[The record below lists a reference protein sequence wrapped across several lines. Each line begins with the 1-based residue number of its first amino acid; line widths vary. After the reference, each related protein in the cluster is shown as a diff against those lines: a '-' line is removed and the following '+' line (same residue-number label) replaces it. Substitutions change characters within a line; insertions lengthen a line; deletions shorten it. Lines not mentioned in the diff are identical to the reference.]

1 MWLYNLG
8 ISLYAGGIRL
18 AALWHGK
25 ARLWSE
31 GRRNIFERMEAAVRP
46 SDRIVW
52 VHAASLGEFEQARPI
67 IERLRA
73 EHPEYKILLTFF
85 SPSGYEIRKNYEGA
99 DYVFYLPADPPSN
112 ARRFLDIVHP
122 EIAIFIKYEFWINLL
137 SELRR
142 RKVRSYIVSAI
153 FRRNSVFF
161 RPYGAMWRQA
171 LETFDTLFVQNVESK
186 RLLSEIGFDNVVVAG
201 DTRFDRVAQ
210 IAAAAQRVETI
221 ERFRGGGRL
230 FVAGSTWGPDEEILL
245 PLVNANPDVKFV
257 IAPHEMDEGRI
268 AHLMRDAKGGAVRYT
283 QCDAATRFDDVQVL
297 VLDTMGMLSSVY
309 GSATWAYVGGGF
321 GVGIHGRRTGGVVR
335 AAARRRGDAP
345 SCQPHGQGLHRA
357 QPGRYGHHPAQHFQ
371 FIKDRRGFP
380 TACPDRNHPCRNCCG
395 RGVPC
400 SNETRF
406 YR

>member
-99 DYVFYLPADPPSN
+99 DYVFYLPADTPSTP
-112 ARRFLDIVHP
+112 RRFLDIVHP

-153 FRRNSVFF
+153 FRRNSVFPQ
-161 RPYGAMWRQA
+161 RALRTGAM
-171 LETFDTLFVQNVESK
+171 
-186 RLLSEIGFDNVVVAG
+186 VAARHILKQ
-201 DTRFDRVAQ
+201 TRFISAPNF
-210 IAAAAQRVETI
+210 IGKGMAI
-221 ERFRGGGRL
+221 
-230 FVAGSTWGPDEEILL
+230 IL
-245 PLVNANPDVKFV
+245 
-257 IAPHEMDEGRI
+257 
-268 AHLMRDAKGGAVRYT
+268 
-283 QCDAATRFDDVQVL
+283 
-297 VLDTMGMLSSVY
+297 
-309 GSATWAYVGGGF
+309 
-321 GVGIHGRRTGGVVR
+321 
-335 AAARRRGDAP
+335 
-345 SCQPHGQGLHRA
+345 
-357 QPGRYGHHPAQHFQ
+357 
-371 FIKDRRGFP
+371 
-380 TACPDRNHPCRNCCG
+380 NH
-395 RGVPC
+395 
-400 SNETRF
+400 TL
-406 YR
+406 

>member
-1 MWLYNLG
+1 
-8 ISLYAGGIRL
+8 
-18 AALWHGK
+18 
-25 ARLWSE
+25 
-31 GRRNIFERMEAAVRP
+31 MEAAVRP

-99 DYVFYLPADPPSN
+99 DYVFYLPADTPSN

-186 RLLSEIGFDNVVVAG
+186 RLL
-201 DTRFDRVAQ
+201 
-210 IAAAAQRVETI
+210 
-221 ERFRGGGRL
+221 
-230 FVAGSTWGPDEEILL
+230 
-245 PLVNANPDVKFV
+245 
-257 IAPHEMDEGRI
+257 
-268 AHLMRDAKGGAVRYT
+268 
-283 QCDAATRFDDVQVL
+283 
-297 VLDTMGMLSSVY
+297 LSL
-309 GSATWAYVGGGF
+309 
-321 GVGIHGRRTGGVVR
+321 IH
-335 AAARRRGDAP
+335 
-345 SCQPHGQGLHRA
+345 
-357 QPGRYGHHPAQHFQ
+357 
-371 FIKDRRGFP
+371 I
-380 TACPDRNHPCRNCCG
+380 
-395 RGVPC
+395 
-400 SNETRF
+400 
-406 YR
+406 

>member
-99 DYVFYLPADPPSN
+99 DYVFYLPADTPSN

-201 DTRFDRVAQ
+201 DTRFDRVASARRSG
-210 IAAAAQRVETI
+210 AAGGDDRTLSW
-221 ERFRGGGRL
+221 RRSSFRG
-230 FVAGSTWGPDEEILL
+230 
-245 PLVNANPDVKFV
+245 
-257 IAPHEMDEGRI
+257 RI
-268 AHLMRDAKGGAVRYT
+268 NVGA
-283 QCDAATRFDDVQVL
+283 
-297 VLDTMGMLSSVY
+297 
-309 GSATWAYVGGGF
+309 
-321 GVGIHGRRTGGVVR
+321 
-335 AAARRRGDAP
+335 RRGDSSAARERQSGCEVCHCAP
-345 SCQPHGQGLHRA
+345 R
-357 QPGRYGHHPAQHFQ
+357 
-371 FIKDRRGFP
+371 D
-380 TACPDRNHPCRNCCG
+380 G
-395 RGVPC
+395 RGA
-400 SNETRF
+400 
-406 YR
+406 YRASDA

>member
-18 AALWHGK
+18 AARWHGK

-31 GRRNIFERMEAAVRP
+31 GRRNLFARLEAAVRP

-67 IERLRA
+67 IERLRE
-73 EHPEYKILLTFF
+73 EHPEFKILLTFF

-99 DYVFYLPADPPSN
+99 DYVFYLPADTPSN
-112 ARRFLDIVHP
+112 ARRFLDIVRP

-137 SELRR
+137 AELRR

-171 LETFDTLFVQNVESK
+171 LETFDTLFVQNAESK
-186 RLLSEIGFDNVVVAG
+186 RLLAEIGFDNVVVAG

-210 IAAAAQRVETI
+210 IAAAAPRVERI
-221 ERFRGGGRL
+221 ERFRGDSRL

-245 PLVNANPDVKFV
+245 PLVNANPRVKFV

-268 AHLMRDAKGGAVRYT
+268 ARLLRETKGGAVRYT
-283 QCDAATRFDDVQVL
+283 QCDDATCFDDVQVL

-309 GSATWAYVGGGF
+309 GSATRS
-321 GVGIHGRRTGGVVR
+321 RRRPSVCPSLSAPTTRSSRRR
-335 AAARRRGDAP
+335 ATWCRSAAPCRCIRPMNWRRGSPRCATTRRRSAAPAARPRTTPPAIRAP
-345 SCQPHGQGLHRA
+345 RASSCAASSLLRPK
-357 QPGRYGHHPAQHFQ
+357 PHPA
-371 FIKDRRGFP
+371 K
-380 TACPDRNHPCRNCCG
+380 
-395 RGVPC
+395 
-400 SNETRF
+400 
-406 YR
+406 